1 MPTPESSS
9 SESNPG
15 QARYAMLQTMARMQD
30 EHNTL
35 VHAQWRTQG
44 YAYYRAIWV
53 ECAEMLDHFGWKWWK
68 KQDGDLDQVKL
79 ELVDIWHFALSE
91 LLRQDRVEDSVADA
105 LFAINPAR
113 AAQNKDE
120 HEERFRLAIE
130 ALAQDC
136 LRIRSFELQPFV
148 DAMAALPMTLDELFS
163 LYIGK
168 NVLNGFRQNNGYKSG
183 EYRKLWQGREDNE
196 HLIEVL
202 NALTVTP
209 NELPDALY
217 AALQQRYD
225 AD

>member
-9 SESNPG
+9 SASNLG

-91 LLRQDRVEDSVADA
+91 LLRQDRLEDSVADA
-105 LFAINPAR
+105 LFAVDTAR
-113 AAQNKDE
+113 ASENKDE
-120 HEERFRLAIE
+120 QEERFRLAIE
-130 ALAQDC
+130 ALAQGC
-136 LRIRSFELQPFV
+136 LRTRSFELQPFV

-202 NALTVTP
+202 NALTATP